1 MKFTV
6 NVCKKSEK
14 VTGRKINKKIQ
25 DKSAPA
31 VHNNG
36 PCVWR
41 IEELDLADEA
51 QQACGVAGNA
61 VIGPAG
67 EVELSDFP
75 DLVVTL
81 LQTRAC
87 GELNTYRC
95 HHLRVTGM

>member
-1 MKFTV
+1 MH
-6 NVCKKSEK
+6 S
-14 VTGRKINKKIQ
+14 
-25 DKSAPA
+25 D
-31 VHNNG
+31 G

-67 EVELSDFP
+67 EMELPDFP

-87 GELNTYRC
+87 GELNIYRC
-95 HHLRVTGM
+95 HQLKVTGMRLW